1 MDAGGPGREPGRTP
15 LCPGSPSK
23 GETVLAVTC
32 LTCCVCLA
40 RPEGVEATAAA
51 RSFLARH
58 SSDHCLTALDLA
70 AVRAEL
76 VAAVR
81 AG

>member
-1 MDAGGPGREPGRTP
+1 M
-15 LCPGSPSK
+15 
-23 GETVLAVTC
+23 LAVTC

-40 RPEGVEATAAA
+40 RPEGVEATVAA

-70 AVRAEL
+70 AVRTEL
-76 VAAVR
+76 AA
-81 AG
+81 AASAS